1 MRQPEPDINEIA
13 FRIVQAAT
21 AEKPVEES
29 KPEDVSAERTGGHVR
44 PAVSRPDE
52 RPISDQHRNAA
63 G

>member
-21 AEKPVEES
+21 AEKPVEET
-29 KPEDVSAERTGGHVR
+29 KPEDVSADRTSGKIR
-44 PAVSRPDE
+44 AAPRSSDE
-52 RPISDQHRNAA
+52 GSARDRMAA